1 MNDLFTAVKRKHKC
15 ENVRGFF
22 FVEKKNILEKK
33 KKNNNNGL
41 CVLIKQGSGGSFL
54 CFECVAVMLW
64 QCVGTARAALISLP
78 LKCCRRE
85 LVKWSYP
92 LPHSPRGSFLFDLAE
107 TGAFQSTTCLP
118 YEMLWL
124 TVKACQLRFNRGFF
138 CDLKG
143 PRQALNCCNV
153 AWHNR
158 HSFIHIVYQLSLKIK
173 LNMV

>member
-1 MNDLFTAVKRKHKC
+1 MFVYNCQGKTWAGQANLLVFFCVSLRCRKINLKRS
-15 ENVRGFF
+15 
-22 FVEKKNILEKK
+22 
-33 KKNNNNGL
+33 
-41 CVLIKQGSGGSFL
+41 LIVCFDRTIIR
-54 CFECVAVMLW
+54 FECIAVMC
-64 QCVGTARAALISLP
+64 QCVGTARSAVISLP

-92 LPHSPRGSFLFDLAE
+92 LPYSPRGSFLFDLAE

-124 TVKACQLRFNRGFF
+124 TVKACQLRFNRSFF
-138 CDLKG
+138 CNLKG

-158 HSFIHIVYQLSLKIK
+158 HSFTPIIYQLSSKIK
-173 LNMV
+173 LNVF

>member
-1 MNDLFTAVKRKHKC
+1 MNGLFTAVKGKHKC
-15 ENVRGFF
+15 ENVLLLFF
-22 FVEKKNILEKK
+22 FVEKNVIFKTWIVCLD
-33 KKNNNNGL
+33 
-41 CVLIKQGSGGSFL
+41 QTGSGGNL
-54 CFECVAVMLW
+54 LRFECVAVMLW

-138 CDLKG
+138 L
-143 PRQALNCCNV
+143 Q
-153 AWHNR
+153 
-158 HSFIHIVYQLSLKIK
+158 S
-173 LNMV
+173 

>member
-1 MNDLFTAVKRKHKC
+1 MKSLKSIRWRKILSKNTKKQNKTPIVC
-15 ENVRGFF
+15 FDWTVMSLVR
-22 FVEKKNILEKK
+22 
-33 KKNNNNGL
+33 
-41 CVLIKQGSGGSFL
+41 
-54 CFECVAVMLW
+54 FERAAAKW
-64 QCVGTARAALISLP
+64 QCVGTASSALISLP

-92 LPHSPRGSFLFDLAE
+92 LPYSPRGSFLFDLAE

-138 CDLKG
+138 CNLKG

-158 HSFIHIVYQLSLKIK
+158 HSFIPIIYQLFLKIK
-173 LNMV
+173 LNMI